1 MEERQRQKRRLSSA
15 NIRKNDTSMM
25 MMVTS
30 KSSHKLHGYNGPLC
44 FTSPEDPDRI
54 SPTTASGSTIT
65 TVVTSQYNES
75 SSEDDANKSMSNL
88 PVTTFVPNSTS
99 ATFEPDD
106 EPLVEPWKDE
116 IEENILVVENPDVNE
131 IMTNLEIFVSSPAR
145 RNITYKC
152 RITRDKK
159 GVDRGIYPTY
169 YLHLEKDEER
179 RIFLLAARKR
189 KKSATANY
197 LISIDPTDLKRYG
210 NSFVGKVR
218 SNALGTQF
226 TLYDNGEN
234 PKKSWVIGDSVRQE
248 LAAVIYDTNV
258 LGFKGPRK
266 MTVLIPGIC
275 DAENYRR
282 QEIRPLLE
290 QESILEKWKNRK
302 ADDLIAMYNKS
313 PVWNEDTQSYVLN
326 FHGRVTQPSV
336 KNFQI
341 IHDADLYCN
350 ATWPDWLLY
359 ILLALSAK
367 YIVMQFGR
375 IGYDA
380 FTMDFRYPLSA
391 LQAFGIAMTSF
402 HGKIACE

>member
-1 MEERQRQKRRLSSA
+1 VTEKSCM
-15 NIRKNDTSMM
+15 T
-25 MMVTS
+25 TS

-44 FTSPEDPDRI
+44 YTSPEDPDRI
-54 SPTTASGSTIT
+54 SPTTASGSTVT
-65 TVVTSQYNES
+65 TIVTSRYNES
-75 SSEDDANKSMSNL
+75 SSEDDVNKSTCDLSS
-88 PVTTFVPNSTS
+88 TTFVPNSTS
-99 ATFEPDD
+99 EIFEPDD

-116 IEENILVVENPDVNE
+116 IEENVLPFKMILVVENPDMNE

-145 RNITYKC
+145 RNVTYKC

-169 YLHLEKDEER
+169 YLHLEKDEEK

-189 KKSATANY
+189 KKSTTANY
-197 LISIDPTDLKRYG
+197 LISIDPTDLRRYG

-234 PKKSWVIGDSVRQE
+234 PKKSWVIGDSIRQE

-290 QESILEKWKNRK
+290 TIESFFCKTLIFEEQESILERWKNRK
-302 ADDLIAMYNKS
+302 ADDLIAMHNKS
-313 PVWNEDTQSYVLN
+313 PVWNEDSQSYVLN

-341 IHDADLYCN
+341 IHDAD
-350 ATWPDWLLY
+350 P
-359 ILLALSAK
+359 K

>member
-1 MEERQRQKRRLSSA
+1 MEERQRQKRRLSSS
-15 NIRKNDTSMM
+15 NIRTNDTSVMLIPGNSSCM
-25 MMVTS
+25 ITS
-30 KSSHKLHGYNGPLC
+30 KSSHKLHGYDGPLC
-44 FTSPEDPDRI
+44 FTSPDDPDRI
-54 SPTTASGSTIT
+54 SPTMISGSTAT
-65 TVVTSQYNES
+65 TVVTSQRNES
-75 SSEDDANKSMSNL
+75 SSDDDDDMSKSTYNL
-88 PVTTFVPNSTS
+88 TTATTLIPNSTS
-99 ATFEPDD
+99 ATFEPDN

-116 IEENILVVENPDVNE
+116 IEENVLPLVENPDVNE
-131 IMTNLEIFVSSPAR
+131 IMTNLEIFVTSPAR
-145 RNITYKC
+145 RNVTYKC

-189 KKSATANY
+189 KKSTTANY
-197 LISIDPTDLKRYG
+197 LISIDPTDLRRYG

-218 SNALGTQF
+218 SNALGTHF

-234 PKKSWVIGDSVRQE
+234 PKKSWVIGNSVRQE

-282 QEIRPLLE
+282 REIRPLLVR
-290 QESILEKWKNRK
+290 LN
-302 ADDLIAMYNKS
+302 N
-313 PVWNEDTQSYVLN
+313 TQSYVLN

-341 IHDADLYCN
+341 IHDAD
-350 ATWPDWLLY
+350 P
-359 ILLALSAK
+359 K

>member
-15 NIRKNDTSMM
+15 NIRTNDTSMM

-30 KSSHKLHGYNGPLC
+30 KSSHKLHGYKGPLC

-54 SPTTASGSTIT
+54 SPTTASASTVT
-65 TVVTSQYNES
+65 TVITSQYNES
-75 SSEDDANKSMSNL
+75 SSEEDINKSTYNPSTT
-88 PVTTFVPNSTS
+88 TTFVPNSTS

-116 IEENILVVENPDVNE
+116 IEENVLPFKFITKFITDFFIFSFLKKEKKMVENPDMNE
-131 IMTNLEIFVSSPAR
+131 IMTNLEIFVTSPAR
-145 RNITYKC
+145 RNVTYKC

-169 YLHLEKDEER
+169 YLHLEKDEEK

-189 KKSATANY
+189 KKSTTANY

-266 MTVLIPGIC
+266 MT
-275 DAENYRR
+275 
-282 QEIRPLLE
+282 E
-290 QESILEKWKNRK
+290 QESILERWKSRK
-302 ADDLIAMYNKS
+302 ADDLIAMHNKS

-326 FHGRVTQPSV
+326 FYGRVTQPSV

-341 IHDADLYCN
+341 IHDAD
-350 ATWPDWLLY
+350 P
-359 ILLALSAK
+359 K

-375 IGYDA
+375 IGYDV